1 VLEKGCDLSMLKIEL
16 EKGKEEEENENEEK
30 EDKKV
35 EEKEVLKGIHWTKVD
50 VQNDLEEM
58 NPGIHGHR

>member
-1 VLEKGCDLSMLKIEL
+1 MLKIEV
-16 EKGKEEEENENEEK
+16 EKGKDEEENEEK
-30 EDKKV
+30 EEKKV
-35 EEKEVLKGIHWTKVD
+35 KEKEVLKGIQWTRVD